1 MRSRTVREG
10 SLGLFILLGALLFA
24 IFGLWLRGLEFGK
37 RKYTFEVQFTDANG
51 LREGGIVRYR
61 GFQVG
66 RIVAIGAA
74 EKGVEATVEISE
86 PGVRI
91 PKNSS
96 FQANQSG
103 LIGET
108 TLDIVPPQT
117 ISPQIESLDPLDE
130 TCNAAGP
137 IVCNNTNL
145 SGETGISFG
154 ALLASSAR
162 FTELYTD
169 PIFFQ
174 NLNSTAKNAGLAA
187 AEIAALSKELALL
200 SKSVRQEI
208 KSFSTVANSISNAA
222 DRTTAQVGNTADK
235 LSQSIDTFN
244 ATALELGDLAKNVN
258 GLVSDNRNSIQTTLQ
273 SIGNTSERLNQVLAN
288 INPTLNK
295 VNSKLDSIETEQI
308 IKNLETLTANSA
320 EASANLR
327 DLSKSINDP
336 TNIVVLQKTLDAA
349 RVTFENAQ
357 KITSDL
363 DELTGNP
370 TFRQNLLNLVNG
382 LSNLVSSTQQLE
394 QQVKLASTLESM
406 TQVKQEKINN
416 LQFLQPDT
424 KFTINKQQAISDRKF
439 SQKARELPP
448 SEKRGVE
455 K

>member
-10 SLGLFILLGALLFA
+10 SLGLFILLGVFLFV

-37 RKYTFEVQFTDANG
+37 KKYTFSVQFTDANG

-61 GFQVG
+61 GFEVG
-66 RIVAIGAA
+66 RVVAIKAE

-91 PKNSS
+91 PQNAS

-108 TLDIVPPQT
+108 SLDIIPPQAIPPQT
-117 ISPQIESLDPLDE
+117 ESINPLDE
-130 TCNAAGP
+130 NCNAEL
-137 IVCNNTNL
+137 IVCNNARL
-145 SGETGISFG
+145 PGETGISFG
-154 ALLASSAR
+154 SLLASSAR
-162 FTELYTD
+162 FTELYTN

-174 NLNSTAKNAGLAA
+174 NLNNTAKNAGLAA
-187 AEIAALSKELALL
+187 AEIAALSRELALL

-208 KSFSTVANSISNAA
+208 KSFSNVANSISSAA
-222 DRTTAQVGNTADK
+222 DRTTNKIGNTTDK
-235 LSQSIDTFN
+235 LSQTIDTFN
-244 ATALELGDLAKNVN
+244 STAVDLGDLVKNVN
-258 GLVSDNRNSIQTTLQ
+258 GLVSDNRNNIQTTLQ
-273 SIGNTSERLNQVLAN
+273 SIGNTSDRLNQVLAN
-288 INPTLNK
+288 VNPTLNR
-295 VNSKLDSIETEQI
+295 VNSKLDSIQTEQI
-308 IKNLETLTANSA
+308 VKNLETLTANSA

-336 TNIVVLQKTLDAA
+336 SNILVLQKTLDAA

-370 TFRQNLLNLVNG
+370 TFRQNLLDLVNG

-394 QQVKLASTLESM
+394 QQVQLARTLESM
-406 TQVKQEKINN
+406 TTVKPEKIEN
-416 LQFLQPDT
+416 LQFLQPGT
-424 KFTINKQQAISDRKF
+424 KFTINKQQGK
-439 SQKARELPP
+439 
-448 SEKRGVE
+448 SEKQFL
-455 K
+455 KP